1 MTPWP
6 PVAWRWPGRDSAGA
20 AAARAA
26 AAGALLTTAGLL
38 AGCGSTPPPIPG
50 TPAPDTA
57 APPRAESPASP
68 EGLLLARSEQVLL
81 VRPGPGA
88 TWAGLA
94 RHWLN
99 DASRAWEVTA
109 LNAADPAT
117 PAPAPTAPLPPRGEP
132 VLLPLRPVN
141 PTGLRGEQQQTVTIL
156 CYHRIGTGLGR
167 MGVPPERFAQQ
178 MEWLAANGYTVLPLA
193 QVSGFLNA
201 ARALPPRSVVVTF
214 DDGYESV
221 YRHAFPV
228 LRRLGLPATLFL
240 YTDFVGAGGDAL
252 SWAQAREMAATG
264 LIDFQAHSRSHANL
278 TQRLADEP
286 EAAYRQRIEEE
297 VRAPREIIQ
306 RELAGATAGTAAPSR
321 SRSATRSSRTVPG
334 SMQAPAPTP
343 AAPTARM
350 EPAPAD
356 PAAATVQHFA
366 YPFGDGNEA
375 AREALRR
382 QRYELGLT
390 VNPGGNPFQAH
401 PLMLRRTMIFGSHDL
416 EAFKAR
422 LQVQRPLPPARS

>member
-1 MTPWP
+1 L
-6 PVAWRWPGRDSAGA
+6 A
-20 AAARAA
+20 
-26 AAGALLTTAGLL
+26 TAVLL

-50 TPAPDTA
+50 PPAPNTA
-57 APPRAESPASP
+57 PAPRTEAAAGP

-88 TWAGLA
+88 TWANLA

-99 DASRAWEVTA
+99 DASRAWEVAA
-109 LNAADPAT
+109 LNATDPAT
-117 PAPAPTAPLPPRGEP
+117 PAPAPTAPLPPGREP

-141 PTGLRGEQQQTVTIL
+141 PTGLQGEQQQTVTIL

-178 MEWLAANGYTVLPLA
+178 MEWLAGNGYTVLPLA

-228 LRRLGLPATLFL
+228 LRRLGFPATLFL

-278 TQRLADEP
+278 TQRHADEAEP
-286 EAAYRQRIEEE
+286 AYRQRIDEE
-297 VRAPREIIQ
+297 VRAPRDAIQ

-321 SRSATRSSRTVPG
+321 SRTATRSSRTVPG
-334 SMQAPAPTP
+334 STQAPAPTP

-422 LQVQRPLPPARS
+422 LQAQRPLPPARS